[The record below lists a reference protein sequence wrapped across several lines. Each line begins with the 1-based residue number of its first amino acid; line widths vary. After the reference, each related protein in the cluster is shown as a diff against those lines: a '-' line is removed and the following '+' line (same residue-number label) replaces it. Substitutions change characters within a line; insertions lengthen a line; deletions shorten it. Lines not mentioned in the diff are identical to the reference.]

1 MPAPSS
7 RAAAIAAAATRVVD
21 PDPRLPHVQAAA
33 YIGISPNTLQN
44 WRVCGRADRKIPFVK
59 VGSLVQYRRSD
70 LDRWLAKNTIG
81 TL

>member
-1 MPAPSS
+1 MPTTRNRVAAIT
-7 RAAAIAAAATRVVD
+7 AAAVRVVD
-21 PDPRLPHVQAAA
+21 PDPRLPHAQAAA

-44 WRVCGRADRKIPFVK
+44 WRVCGRDDRKIPFVK